1 MILIESIGIIA
12 AMLTTAAYFPQV
24 IKTWKTR
31 STSDLSLPMYLMISL
46 GTLLWL
52 VYGILIANIPIMLAN
67 GLTALFSCVIF
78 YFKLKERRTN
88 S

>member
-1 MILIESIGIIA
+1 MLIESIGIIA

-31 STSDLSLPMYLMISL
+31 STGDLSLPMYLMISL

-78 YFKLKERRTN
+78 YFKLKQRRTN